1 MLSIPRMISKKVNVK
16 SAISASVV
24 NNTSIGKFQ
33 KVINKLVLRN

>member
-24 NNTSIGKFQ
+24 NNTSIG
-33 KVINKLVLRN
+33 